1 MGLLRKALE
10 AAHRDMHV
18 GGEARIGQPRVVDRC
33 KLAVSLVKMLFKPPF
48 DCPPYVRACGEM
60 TLLPGLPP
68 FTAGAFE
75 AHVNQQ
81 ARHWPVPV
89 KHIYD
94 KGFPE
99 SVLKTAEGIALE
111 EGSRGPGSKR
121 CYHLR
126 IRDSNTGKTYKLICV
141 PHPDGAG
148 IILTK
153 VKCNSTRYAVID
165 IARPARAMDLR
176 VFFRKES
183 RLCSLDGAIQ
193 AAFERIAST
202 ALIDS
207 VSGWLLHWPCTP
219 DLDLDTTI
227 VTPRSSTMPA
237 STCANWIPPRVPPP
251 TAPPAASPKASRFVL
266 MGVWHIRSWVIAGDR
281 LTWKLNEMN
290 VVMLFQPE
298 GFVTS
303 ISVFP
308 NCWGEKMKCYE
319 NPEPGPTTSLQPV
332 KSSSSA
338 YSAAACFDS
347 TLQQAPPKWTPESI
361 LSECPALI
369 DWLQQRLP

>member
-1 MGLLRKALE
+1 
-10 AAHRDMHV
+10 MHV

-33 KLAVSLVKMLFKPPF
+33 KLAVSLVKMLFKPPG
-48 DCPPYVRACGEM
+48 DCPP

-81 ARHWPVPV
+81 ARHLPADFGLLRSCEMSAQVAWRRLPV
-89 KHIYD
+89 K
-94 KGFPE
+94 
-99 SVLKTAEGIALE
+99 TC
-111 EGSRGPGSKR
+111 PG
-121 CYHLR
+121 L
-126 IRDSNTGKTYKLICV
+126 IRDTNTGKTYKLICV

-165 IARPARAMDLR
+165 VARPTKAVDLR

-202 ALIDS
+202 AVIDS
-207 VSGWLLHWPCTP
+207 ISG
-219 DLDLDTTI
+219 
-227 VTPRSSTMPA
+227 
-237 STCANWIPPRVPPP
+237 
-251 TAPPAASPKASRFVL
+251 
-266 MGVWHIRSWVIAGDR
+266 SWVIAGDR

-290 VVMLFQPE
+290 VRMLYQPE

-308 NCWGEKMKCYE
+308 TCWGEMMKCYE
-319 NPEPGPTTSLQPV
+319 KPEPAPTNSLQAI
-332 KSSSSA
+332 KSTSSA
-338 YSAAACFDS
+338 YYAAACFDS
-347 TLQQAPPKWTPESI
+347 TLQQAPPKWTPDSI
-361 LSECPALI
+361 LSEFPALI

>member
-1 MGLLRKALE
+1 MSR
-10 AAHRDMHV
+10 
-18 GGEARIGQPRVVDRC
+18 
-33 KLAVSLVKMLFKPPF
+33 
-48 DCPPYVRACGEM
+48 

-81 ARHWPVPV
+81 ARHLPVPV

-94 KGFPE
+94 KGFPKT
-99 SVLKTAEGIALE
+99 VLKTVEGMALE
-111 EGSRGPGSKR
+111 EGSRRPGTKR

-126 IRDSNTGKTYKLICV
+126 IRDTNTGKTYKLICV

-165 IARPARAMDLR
+165 VARPTKAVDLR

-193 AAFERIAST
+193 AAFEGIAST
-202 ALIDS
+202 AVIDS
-207 VSGWLLHWPCTP
+207 VSGWLLHWPCTT

-227 VTPRSSTMPA
+227 VTPRSSTMPE
-237 STCANWIPPRVPPP
+237 STCLWTPPRVPPP
-251 TAPPAASPKASRFVL
+251 TAPAAASPPAACRFVL

-290 VVMLFQPE
+290 VRMLYQPE

-308 NCWGEKMKCYE
+308 TCWGEMMKCYE
-319 NPEPGPTTSLQPV
+319 KPEPAPTNSLQAI
-332 KSSSSA
+332 KSTSSA
-338 YSAAACFDS
+338 YYSAACFDS
-347 TLQQAPPKWTPESI
+347 TLQQAPPKWTPDSI
-361 LSECPALI
+361 LSEFPALI
-369 DWLQQRLP
+369 DWLQQCLP

>member
-1 MGLLRKALE
+1 MGLLHKALE

-18 GGEARIGQPRVVDRC
+18 GGEAGRGHPRVVDRC
-33 KLAVSLVKMLFKPPF
+33 KLAVSFVKMLFKPPF
-48 DCPPYVRACGEM
+48 DCPP

-81 ARHWPVPV
+81 ARHLPVPV

-99 SVLKTAEGIALE
+99 TVLKTVEGIALE
-111 EGSRGPGSKR
+111 EGSRRPGTKR
-121 CYHLR
+121 RYHLR
-126 IRDSNTGKTYKLICV
+126 IRDTNTGKTYKLICV

-148 IILTK
+148 VILTK

-165 IARPARAMDLR
+165 VARPAKAVDLR

-183 RLCSLDGAIQ
+183 RLCSLDDAIQ

-202 ALIDS
+202 AVIDS
-207 VSGWLLHWPCTP
+207 ASGWLLHWPCTTG
-219 DLDLDTTI
+219 LDLDTTI
-227 VTPRSSTMPA
+227 VTPLSSA
-237 STCANWIPPRVPPP
+237 
-251 TAPPAASPKASRFVL
+251 APPSASRFVL
-266 MGVWHIRSWVIAGDR
+266 MGVWHIRSWVIAGER

-290 VVMLFQPE
+290 VRMLFQPE
-298 GFVTS
+298 GLVTS

-319 NPEPGPTTSLQPV
+319 KPEPGPTTSSQPI
-332 KSSSSA
+332 KSTSSA
-338 YSAAACFDS
+338 YSAASCFDS
-347 TLQQAPPKWTPESI
+347 TLWQAPPKWTPEGI
-361 LSECPALI
+361 LSECPVLI
-369 DWLQQRLP
+369 DWLQYRLP